1 MNSRKTVVC
10 LQVLTNLLDTDDF
23 KCKIGSLRVLR
34 EISVH
39 PDIRRAITMMG
50 GIEVV
55 VVAVVVLLL

>member
-1 MNSRKTVVC
+1 MYILCR
-10 LQVLTNLLDTDDF
+10 QVLTNLLDTDDF

-50 GIEVV
+50 GIEVMNI
-55 VVAVVVLLL
+55 LFF